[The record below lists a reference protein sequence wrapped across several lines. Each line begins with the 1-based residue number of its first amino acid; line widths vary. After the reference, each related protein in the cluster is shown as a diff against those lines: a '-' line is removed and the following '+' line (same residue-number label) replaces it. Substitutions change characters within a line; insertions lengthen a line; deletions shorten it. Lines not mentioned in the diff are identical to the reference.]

1 MKKNLEEI
9 EIKRIDTKKKKQD
22 KNTRMNLGKNKL

>member
-9 EIKRIDTKKKKQD
+9 EIKRIDTHKKKE